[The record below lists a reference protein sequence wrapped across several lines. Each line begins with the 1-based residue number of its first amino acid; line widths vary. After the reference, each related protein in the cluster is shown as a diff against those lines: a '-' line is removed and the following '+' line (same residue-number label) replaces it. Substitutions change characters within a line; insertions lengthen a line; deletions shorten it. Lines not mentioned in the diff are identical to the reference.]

1 MMKENK
7 QEIKKEWM
15 DKGPEWCAEN
25 LWKARKE
32 LTKVR
37 NYLRTE
43 RNLRWRDA
51 VNFHSMDWLKDA
63 NENLA
68 TVLEHNGIRPTP
80 LRVTYIGRDK
90 AVCKECYDEH
100 CFCDECE
107 EGLET
112 RTESMSFYTYLLT
125 DDKLSGITS
134 KFEYVRNV
142 DVIKITDERT
152 GEIIAEWS
160 FEGGDDE

>member
-15 DKGPEWCAEN
+15 DKGPEWCAEK
-25 LWKARKE
+25 LWEARNN
-32 LTKVR
+32 LTKLR
-37 NYLRTE
+37 NELRSA
-43 RNLRWRDA
+43 RCRVWSDNVMD
-51 VNFHSMDWLKDA
+51 FHSRHFLKEA

-68 TVLEHNGIRPTP
+68 AVLEHNGIRPTP
-80 LRVTYIGRDK
+80 LRVTYIGRDT
-90 AVCKECYDEH
+90 D
-100 CFCDECE
+100 FCENCDDPFCIDCE
-107 EGLET
+107 EGLEK
-112 RTESMSFYTYLLT
+112 RTESMSFYTYFLA

-134 KFEYVRNV
+134 KFEYVKNL